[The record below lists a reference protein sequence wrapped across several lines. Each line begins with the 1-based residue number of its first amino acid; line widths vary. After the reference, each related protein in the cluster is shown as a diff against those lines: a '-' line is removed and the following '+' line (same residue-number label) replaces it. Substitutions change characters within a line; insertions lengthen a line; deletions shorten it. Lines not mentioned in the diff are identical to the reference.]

1 METSSKTVISSVS
14 GSFFK
19 PILQCLRFLTKTEVM
34 ERRLDLFHVINGDA
48 FFPLQVW
55 PQDMKRIFWSK
66 PHSDLDTFKI
76 MLFAV
81 GNGCSPCLIS
91 EWILLAISWAPD
103 KAEKRARQIDYILAN
118 VDGKANKWFYY
129 DLDYRKWLLLNG
141 FPRWSWSVNRKRWHK
156 STEQNVQKGTL
167 KHLRN
172 LLNRLTQF
180 KASTKWSKSIH
191 LFCDARNVSNL

>member
-1 METSSKTVISSVS
+1 METSGKTVISSVS
-14 GSFFK
+14 RFL
-19 PILQCLRFLTKTEVM
+19 LQTRLTMATLNIYREKLRFLSKTEVM
-34 ERRLDLFHVINGDA
+34 ERRLDLFRVINGDA

-91 EWILLAISWAPD
+91 EWILLAQSWAPD

-141 FPRWSWSVNRKRWHK
+141 LPRRS
-156 STEQNVQKGTL
+156 
-167 KHLRN
+167 
-172 LLNRLTQF
+172 
-180 KASTKWSKSIH
+180 
-191 LFCDARNVSNL
+191 